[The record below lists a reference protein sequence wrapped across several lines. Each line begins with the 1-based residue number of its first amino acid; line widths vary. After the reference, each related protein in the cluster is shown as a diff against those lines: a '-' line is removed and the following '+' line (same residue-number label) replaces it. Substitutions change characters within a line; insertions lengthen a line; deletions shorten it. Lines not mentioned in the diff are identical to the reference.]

1 MNKCSKPVA
10 YALGVI
16 LLFAGPNA
24 AFGSAQPGSLDSSFN
39 PGTGVDQSVFAV
51 VVQPDGKIVIGGD
64 FTTVNGTPRK
74 GVARLNTNGSLDTG
88 FDPGSGPNDLVSALA
103 LQGDK
108 IIIAGYFT
116 AVSGTNL
123 GYIARLNSNGS
134 LDTNFNTGAGAD
146 GPVVALAVQP
156 DSRILIGGG
165 FATVNNISRAN
176 IARLNSSGSLDMAFD
191 PGTGVSGDL
200 FSTVNAV
207 GLQSDG
213 KVVIG
218 GVFSKVDDLPRDNIA
233 RLNVNGGLDAGFV
246 PNVGVAGAGLLAG
259 VNALAI
265 QSDNKILIV
274 GDFTSVAGSPRTN
287 IARLSAAGGVDM
299 TFNPAAVVDSPVS
312 TVTVDNNG
320 KILIGG
326 FFAHVNGAARNYV
339 ARLDGSGGL
348 DTGFDPGA
356 GPSDAVYAVAAQ
368 TNSRVVIGGA
378 FATFNGTPRH
388 GIARLKGDV
397 SVQLFNPIHNT
408 TTFSASVAT
417 EPGYDYVLEFKNS
430 LGDSTWTALPPV
442 PGDGTV
448 KALTD
453 PSATGPWRFYRVELQ

>member
-1 MNKCSKPVA
+1 MNKCSNPAA

-16 LLFAGPNA
+16 LLLAGSKA

-74 GVARLNTNGSLDTG
+74 GVARLNSNGSLDSG
-88 FDPGSGPNDLVSALA
+88 FDPGSGPNDLVSAIA

-108 IIIAGYFT
+108 LIIAGYFT
-116 AVSGTNL
+116 AVSGTNQ

-134 LDTNFNTGAGAD
+134 LDTNFNAGAGAD

-156 DSRILIGGG
+156 DGRILLGGG

-176 IARLNSSGSLDMAFD
+176 IARLNTNGSLDMVFD
-191 PGTGVSGDL
+191 PGTGVSGEL
-200 FSTVNAV
+200 FSTVNSV
-207 GLQSDG
+207 GLQGDG

-218 GVFSKVDDLPRDNIA
+218 GGFSKVDDLPRDNIA
-233 RLNVNGGLDAGFV
+233 RLNVNGSVDAGFV

-265 QSDNKILIV
+265 QNDDKIVIV

-299 TFNPAAVVDSPVS
+299 TFNPAAVADSPVS
-312 TVTVDNNG
+312 TVAVDKNG

-326 FFAHVNGAARNYV
+326 FFTHINGTARNYF
-339 ARLDGSGGL
+339 ARLDNAGGL
-348 DTGFDPGA
+348 DAGFDPGT
-356 GPSDAVYAVAAQ
+356 GPSDAVYATATQ
-368 TNSRVVIGGA
+368 TNSRVLIGGA

-397 SVQLFNPIHNT
+397 SARLFNPIQSA

-430 LGDSTWTALPPV
+430 LGDSIWMALAPV
-442 PGDGTV
+442 PGDGTI

-453 PSATGPWRFYRVELQ
+453 PAATVPGRFYRVQLQ